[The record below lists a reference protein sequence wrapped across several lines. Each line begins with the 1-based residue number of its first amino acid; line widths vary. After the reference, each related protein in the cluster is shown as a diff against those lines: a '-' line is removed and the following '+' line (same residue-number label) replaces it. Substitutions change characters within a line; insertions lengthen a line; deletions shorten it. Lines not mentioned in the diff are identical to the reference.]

1 MAHGFS
7 GSQTAYYSYDTCLSA
22 PDCKT
27 MPFDDACPFDS
38 ADTGW
43 ATAQECPESWSDV
56 CDCLYQGNFLPPELY
71 TQFPEDEPG
80 KYSMFPNI
88 AIYGT
93 ACAAWDQVPGTPWSH
108 QCAPGSN
115 WPSPNFNWC
124 QLPWCFVDKRCASRI
139 PSVVFN
145 GSMAYYSYDTCGNAP
160 DCYNNFE
167 SEPRCPYDPSGSGTF
182 MVHKGSC
189 ECLFQGL
196 ELPVSVYMSY
206 PLEQPGRYANLTY
219 IRIVGTT
226 CAAWDQVPGTPW
238 AQYCPPTADWCHSN
252 YNFCQLPWCFVG
264 DSCESK
270 LMAHEFSG
278 SQAAYYSYDT
288 CLSTPDCKTM
298 PFDDACPFD
307 SADTGWATAQECPES
322 WSDVCDCLYQGNFLP
337 PELYTQFPEDEP
349 GKYSMFSNIAI
360 YGTACAIYGTAC
372 TAWDQVPGTP
382 WSHQCAPGSNW
393 PSPNFNWCQLPWCF
407 VDKRCVSRIPSV
419 VFNGSMAYYS
429 YDACG
434 NAPDCYNN
442 FEGEPRCPYDPSG
455 SGTFM
460 VHKGSCEC
468 LFQGL
473 ELPVS
478 VYMSYPLEQPGRYAN
493 LTYIRIVGTTCAAW
507 DQVPGTPWAQ
517 YCPPTAD
524 WCHSNYNFCQL
535 PWCFVGDSCESKLM
549 AHEFSGSQAAYYSYD
564 TCLST
569 PDCKTMP
576 FDDACPFDSADTGW
590 ATAQECP
597 ESWSDVCDCLYQGNF
612 LPPELYT
619 QFPEDEPGK
628 YSMVPNIAIYGTAC
642 AAWDQVPG
650 TPWSHQ
656 CAPGSNW
663 SSPNFNWCQ
672 LPWCFVD
679 KRCASRIP
687 SVVFNGSMA
696 YYSYDTCGNTPDCYN
711 DFSSDKRCPYDP
723 YGTKSYKVHKG
734 HNCECIYQGR
744 ELPSSW
750 FNWNDTDVSDTF
762 GENFIGVYGTTCAA
776 WAQMP
781 GMPDAHLCPAHAD
794 WCNSHNNWC
803 QLPWCYVDQ
812 SCETKVTSRMIEG
825 SLAPAYYSY
834 DTCLSTPDCKTMP
847 FDDAC
852 PFDSADT
859 GWATAQ
865 ECPESWSDV
874 CDCLYQG
881 NFLPPELYTQFP
893 EDEPGKYSMVPNIA
907 IYGTACAAWDQV
919 PGTPWSHQ
927 CAPGSNWSSPN
938 FNWCQLPW
946 CFVDKRCASRIPSVV
961 FNGSMAYYSYDTC
974 GNTPDCYNDFS
985 SDKRCPYDPYG
996 TKSYK
1001 VHKGHNCECILHG
1014 SHLPADVYT
1023 LYPLG
1028 EPGKYANLT
1037 HISVYGTTCAA
1048 WDQMPSTPWAPYCPR
1063 DADWCRSEFNFCQLP
1078 FCYVTEACDSRVPS
1092 SLFQGSSTAAYY
1104 SYDTCLST
1112 PDCKTMPFDDACP
1125 FDSADTGWA
1134 TAQECPESWSDV
1146 CDCLYQG
1153 NFLPPELYTQFPE
1166 DEPGKYSMVPN
1177 IAIYGTACAAW
1188 DQVPGTPWS
1197 HQCAPGSNW
1206 SSPNF
1211 NWCQLPWCFVDK
1223 RCASRIPSVV
1233 FNGSMAYYSYDTCG
1247 NTPDCYN
1254 DFSSDKRCP
1263 YDPYGTKSYKVHKGH
1278 NCECILHGSH
1288 LPADVY
1294 TLYPLGEPG
1303 KYANLTHISVYG
1315 TTCAAWDQM
1324 PSTPW
1329 APYCPRDADW
1339 CRSEFNFCQLPFCY
1353 VTEACDSRVPSS
1365 LFQGSSTAAYYSYDT
1380 CLSTPDCKT
1389 MPFDD
1394 ACPFD
1399 SADTGWATAQECPE
1413 SWSDVC
1419 DCLYQG
1425 NFLPPELYTQ
1435 FPEDEP
1441 GKYSMVPNIAI
1452 YGTACAAWDQV
1463 PGTPWSH
1470 QCAPGSNWS
1479 SPNFNWCQLPW
1490 CFVDKR
1496 CASRI
1501 PSVVFNGS
1509 MAYYSYDT
1517 CGNTPDCY
1525 NDFSSDKRCPYDPY
1539 GTKSYKVH
1547 KGHNCECILHG
1558 SHLPAD
1564 VYTLYPLGEPGK
1576 YANLTHIS
1584 VYGTTCAAW
1593 DQMPST
1599 PWAPYCPRDADWCRS
1614 EFNFCQLPFCYVS
1627 AECPRKIPTRIWHGV
1642 ASGPA
1647 VNSSMAWM
1655 ASHFSY
1661 DTCLSTPDCYSRPFD
1676 AACPFDWVHSG
1687 WSTQQRCPYSWSD
1700 VCQCTYQGRL
1710 LPPDL
1715 YMNFP
1720 LDFPGKYQHLPNI
1733 AAWLQEHRFFD
1744 QACCE
1749 LLASIIRN
1757 YYRLLCLSLYIFVSC
1772 CVVFSP
1778 CFSFA
1783 FRPPICVASLWV
1795 FGVRRLATHDSR

>member
-1 MAHGFS
+1 
-7 GSQTAYYSYDTCLSA
+7 
-22 PDCKT
+22 
-27 MPFDDACPFDS
+27 MPVV
-38 ADTGW
+38 ADH
-43 ATAQECPESWSDV
+43 S
-56 CDCLYQGNFLPPELY
+56 L
-71 TQFPEDEPG
+71 
-80 KYSMFPNI
+80 
-88 AIYGT
+88 
-93 ACAAWDQVPGTPWSH
+93 
-108 QCAPGSN
+108 
-115 WPSPNFNWC
+115 
-124 QLPWCFVDKRCASRI
+124 ASRW
-139 PSVVFN
+139 
-145 GSMAYYSYDTCGNAP
+145 YRTK
-160 DCYNNFE
+160 
-167 SEPRCPYDPSGSGTF
+167 TL
-182 MVHKGSC
+182 HKRSC
-189 ECLFQGL
+189 EDCCIADQKHSSTHGL
-196 ELPVSVYMSY
+196 NES
-206 PLEQPGRYANLTY
+206 
-219 IRIVGTT
+219 
-226 CAAWDQVPGTPW
+226 
-238 AQYCPPTADWCHSN
+238 
-252 YNFCQLPWCFVG
+252 QLPWCFVG

-349 GKYSMFSNIAI
+349 GKYSMVPNIAI
-360 YGTACAIYGTAC
+360 YGTACA
-372 TAWDQVPGTP
+372 AWDQVPGTP

-407 VDKRCVSRIPSV
+407 VDKRCASRIPSV

-442 FEGEPRCPYDPSG
+442 FESEPRCPYDPSG

-478 VYMSYPLEQPGRYAN
+478 VYMNYPLEQPGRYAN
-493 LTYIRIVGTTCAAW
+493 LTYIRIFGTTCAAW

-663 SSPNFNWCQ
+663 P
-672 LPWCFVD
+672 
-679 KRCASRIP
+679 
-687 SVVFNGSMA
+687 
-696 YYSYDTCGNTPDCYN
+696 
-711 DFSSDKRCPYDP
+711 
-723 YGTKSYKVHKG
+723 
-734 HNCECIYQGR
+734 
-744 ELPSSW
+744 
-750 FNWNDTDVSDTF
+750 
-762 GENFIGVYGTTCAA
+762 
-776 WAQMP
+776 
-781 GMPDAHLCPAHAD
+781 
-794 WCNSHNNWC
+794 
-803 QLPWCYVDQ
+803 
-812 SCETKVTSRMIEG
+812 
-825 SLAPAYYSY
+825 
-834 DTCLSTPDCKTMP
+834 
-847 FDDAC
+847 
-852 PFDSADT
+852 
-859 GWATAQ
+859 
-865 ECPESWSDV
+865 
-874 CDCLYQG
+874 
-881 NFLPPELYTQFP
+881 
-893 EDEPGKYSMVPNIA
+893 
-907 IYGTACAAWDQV
+907 
-919 PGTPWSHQ
+919 
-927 CAPGSNWSSPN
+927 
-938 FNWCQLPW
+938 
-946 CFVDKRCASRIPSVV
+946 
-961 FNGSMAYYSYDTC
+961 
-974 GNTPDCYNDFS
+974 
-985 SDKRCPYDPYG
+985 
-996 TKSYK
+996 
-1001 VHKGHNCECILHG
+1001 
-1014 SHLPADVYT
+1014 
-1023 LYPLG
+1023 
-1028 EPGKYANLT
+1028 
-1037 HISVYGTTCAA
+1037 
-1048 WDQMPSTPWAPYCPR
+1048 
-1063 DADWCRSEFNFCQLP
+1063 
-1078 FCYVTEACDSRVPS
+1078 
-1092 SLFQGSSTAAYY
+1092 
-1104 SYDTCLST
+1104 
-1112 PDCKTMPFDDACP
+1112 
-1125 FDSADTGWA
+1125 
-1134 TAQECPESWSDV
+1134 
-1146 CDCLYQG
+1146 
-1153 NFLPPELYTQFPE
+1153 
-1166 DEPGKYSMVPN
+1166 
-1177 IAIYGTACAAW
+1177 
-1188 DQVPGTPWS
+1188 
-1197 HQCAPGSNW
+1197 
-1206 SSPNF
+1206 
-1211 NWCQLPWCFVDK
+1211 
-1223 RCASRIPSVV
+1223 
-1233 FNGSMAYYSYDTCG
+1233 
-1247 NTPDCYN
+1247 
-1254 DFSSDKRCP
+1254 
-1263 YDPYGTKSYKVHKGH
+1263 
-1278 NCECILHGSH
+1278 
-1288 LPADVY
+1288 
-1294 TLYPLGEPG
+1294 
-1303 KYANLTHISVYG
+1303 
-1315 TTCAAWDQM
+1315 
-1324 PSTPW
+1324 
-1329 APYCPRDADW
+1329 
-1339 CRSEFNFCQLPFCY
+1339 
-1353 VTEACDSRVPSS
+1353 
-1365 LFQGSSTAAYYSYDT
+1365 
-1380 CLSTPDCKT
+1380 
-1389 MPFDD
+1389 
-1394 ACPFD
+1394 
-1399 SADTGWATAQECPE
+1399 
-1413 SWSDVC
+1413 
-1419 DCLYQG
+1419 
-1425 NFLPPELYTQ
+1425 
-1435 FPEDEP
+1435 
-1441 GKYSMVPNIAI
+1441 
-1452 YGTACAAWDQV
+1452 
-1463 PGTPWSH
+1463 
-1470 QCAPGSNWS
+1470 

-1655 ASHFSY
+1655 AFHFSY

-1757 YYRLLCLSLYIFVSC
+1757 YYRLL
-1772 CVVFSP
+1772 
-1778 CFSFA
+1778 
-1783 FRPPICVASLWV
+1783 
-1795 FGVRRLATHDSR
+1795 

>member
-1 MAHGFS
+1 
-7 GSQTAYYSYDTCLSA
+7 
-22 PDCKT
+22 
-27 MPFDDACPFDS
+27 
-38 ADTGW
+38 
-43 ATAQECPESWSDV
+43 
-56 CDCLYQGNFLPPELY
+56 
-71 TQFPEDEPG
+71 
-80 KYSMFPNI
+80 
-88 AIYGT
+88 
-93 ACAAWDQVPGTPWSH
+93 
-108 QCAPGSN
+108 
-115 WPSPNFNWC
+115 
-124 QLPWCFVDKRCASRI
+124 
-139 PSVVFN
+139 
-145 GSMAYYSYDTCGNAP
+145 
-160 DCYNNFE
+160 
-167 SEPRCPYDPSGSGTF
+167 
-182 MVHKGSC
+182 
-189 ECLFQGL
+189 
-196 ELPVSVYMSY
+196 
-206 PLEQPGRYANLTY
+206 
-219 IRIVGTT
+219 
-226 CAAWDQVPGTPW
+226 
-238 AQYCPPTADWCHSN
+238 
-252 YNFCQLPWCFVG
+252 
-264 DSCESK
+264 
-270 LMAHEFSG
+270 
-278 SQAAYYSYDT
+278 
-288 CLSTPDCKTM
+288 
-298 PFDDACPFD
+298 
-307 SADTGWATAQECPES
+307 
-322 WSDVCDCLYQGNFLP
+322 
-337 PELYTQFPEDEP
+337 
-349 GKYSMFSNIAI
+349 
-360 YGTACAIYGTAC
+360 
-372 TAWDQVPGTP
+372 
-382 WSHQCAPGSNW
+382 
-393 PSPNFNWCQLPWCF
+393 
-407 VDKRCVSRIPSV
+407 
-419 VFNGSMAYYS
+419 
-429 YDACG
+429 
-434 NAPDCYNN
+434 
-442 FEGEPRCPYDPSG
+442 
-455 SGTFM
+455 
-460 VHKGSCEC
+460 
-468 LFQGL
+468 
-473 ELPVS
+473 
-478 VYMSYPLEQPGRYAN
+478 
-493 LTYIRIVGTTCAAW
+493 
-507 DQVPGTPWAQ
+507 
-517 YCPPTAD
+517 
-524 WCHSNYNFCQL
+524 
-535 PWCFVGDSCESKLM
+535 
-549 AHEFSGSQAAYYSYD
+549 
-564 TCLST
+564 
-569 PDCKTMP
+569 
-576 FDDACPFDSADTGW
+576 
-590 ATAQECP
+590 
-597 ESWSDVCDCLYQGNF
+597 
-612 LPPELYT
+612 
-619 QFPEDEPGK
+619 
-628 YSMVPNIAIYGTAC
+628 
-642 AAWDQVPG
+642 
-650 TPWSHQ
+650 
-656 CAPGSNW
+656 
-663 SSPNFNWCQ
+663 
-672 LPWCFVD
+672 
-679 KRCASRIP
+679 
-687 SVVFNGSMA
+687 
-696 YYSYDTCGNTPDCYN
+696 
-711 DFSSDKRCPYDP
+711 
-723 YGTKSYKVHKG
+723 
-734 HNCECIYQGR
+734 
-744 ELPSSW
+744 
-750 FNWNDTDVSDTF
+750 
-762 GENFIGVYGTTCAA
+762 
-776 WAQMP
+776 
-781 GMPDAHLCPAHAD
+781 
-794 WCNSHNNWC
+794 
-803 QLPWCYVDQ
+803 
-812 SCETKVTSRMIEG
+812 
-825 SLAPAYYSY
+825 
-834 DTCLSTPDCKTMP
+834 
-847 FDDAC
+847 
-852 PFDSADT
+852 
-859 GWATAQ
+859 
-865 ECPESWSDV
+865 
-874 CDCLYQG
+874 
-881 NFLPPELYTQFP
+881 
-893 EDEPGKYSMVPNIA
+893 
-907 IYGTACAAWDQV
+907 
-919 PGTPWSHQ
+919 
-927 CAPGSNWSSPN
+927 
-938 FNWCQLPW
+938 
-946 CFVDKRCASRIPSVV
+946 
-961 FNGSMAYYSYDTC
+961 
-974 GNTPDCYNDFS
+974 
-985 SDKRCPYDPYG
+985 
-996 TKSYK
+996 
-1001 VHKGHNCECILHG
+1001 
-1014 SHLPADVYT
+1014 
-1023 LYPLG
+1023 
-1028 EPGKYANLT
+1028 
-1037 HISVYGTTCAA
+1037 
-1048 WDQMPSTPWAPYCPR
+1048 MPSTPWAPYCPR

-1733 AAWLQEHRFFD
+1733 AAWLQEHRFF
-1744 QACCE
+1744 
-1749 LLASIIRN
+1749 
-1757 YYRLLCLSLYIFVSC
+1757 
-1772 CVVFSP
+1772 
-1778 CFSFA
+1778 
-1783 FRPPICVASLWV
+1783 
-1795 FGVRRLATHDSR
+1795 